1 MKSPLLKIVLALL
14 VLAALG
20 LYTWFGPN
28 RSVALVARVRAG
40 TAVNA
45 VSGTV
50 IVQASEAQ
58 AIKSEISGRVTEMAM
73 ALDKRVAAGETL
85 VQLDTGDLL
94 LDIDRV
100 QSQLGAAKRKL
111 ELGSS
116 FDSELQNARDLL
128 AELVRLQGRGTS
140 SEVEVLR
147 QKRVVQG
154 IEQRRDQE
162 QLARQLEIEGLE
174 NQLKVQRRQL
184 EKMTIRAPFEGVIA
198 EVRTGRG
205 DLISGGTPIA
215 RLISIQRIVEG
226 RLSEENF
233 AGVRVGQRAIVSF
246 LPYGVTQFD
255 AKVVKVLSTS
265 DPETQRYIVHL
276 EIAPGQLEASKLI
289 PGITGDLSVILDER
303 PSKTLIPRRALVGNS
318 VKVVADGR
326 VRQRL
331 VKVGFVSLTAVE
343 ILDGLAEGELV
354 IVDEVDRFNDG
365 QSVRFELSADPR
377 WR

>member
-1 MKSPLLKIVLALL
+1 L
-14 VLAALG
+14 
-20 LYTWFGPN
+20 FGPN

-116 FDSELQNARDLL
+116 FDSELQNARDAL

>member
-1 MKSPLLKIVLALL
+1 LKSPLLKISLALL

-20 LYTWFGPN
+20 LYAWYGPS
-28 RSVALVARVRAG
+28 RSTALVARVRAG

-45 VSGTV
+45 VSGTL

-58 AIKSEISGRVTEMAM
+58 EIKSEISGRVTEMAM
-73 ALDKRVAAGETL
+73 ALDKRVAAGEIL

-94 LDIDRV
+94 LDIERA
-100 QSQLGAAKRKL
+100 QSQLSAAKRKL

-116 FDSELQNARDLL
+116 FDSELQNARDVL
-128 AELVRLQGRGTS
+128 AEFVRLQSRGTS

-174 NQLKVQRRQL
+174 NQLKVLRRQL
-184 EKMTIRAPFEGVIA
+184 EKMTIRAPFEGVIS

-205 DLISGGTPIA
+205 DLISGGSPIA
-215 RLISIQRIVEG
+215 RLISIHRIVEG

-303 PSKTLIPRRALVGNS
+303 PAKTLIPRRALVGTT
-318 VKVVADGR
+318 VKVVVDGR
-326 VRQRL
+326 VSLRP

-343 ILDGLAEGELV
+343 ILEGLAEGERV
-354 IVDEVDRFNDG
+354 IVDEVDRFSDG
-365 QSVRFELSADPR
+365 QAVRSELSADPR